1 VAAGSCALRLIGA
14 MLVLAVAGC
23 SGPPWVTAVSPD
35 LVALRWYTNQTPI
48 FATAAVAQAHC
59 ASLGKTA
66 VLVSDQESGGAQM
79 ARYDCR

>member
-1 VAAGSCALRLIGA
+1 MTAGSCALRLAGA
-14 MLVLAVAGC
+14 ILLAVAGC

-35 LVALRWYTNQTPI
+35 LVALRWYANQTPI

-66 VLVSDQESGGAQM
+66 VLVSDEESGGAQM